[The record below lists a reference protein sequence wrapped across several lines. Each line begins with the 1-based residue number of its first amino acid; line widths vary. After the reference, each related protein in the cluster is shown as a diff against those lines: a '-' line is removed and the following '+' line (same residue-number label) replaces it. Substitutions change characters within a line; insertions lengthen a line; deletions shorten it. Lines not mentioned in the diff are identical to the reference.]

1 VVLLAGE
8 NLLKQDLTILDIR
21 TKRRFLVVV
30 GLRIWET
37 ILPVT
42 ETDFI
47 AVCHIIKPELE

>member
-1 VVLLAGE
+1 M
-8 NLLKQDLTILDIR
+8 KQDLTILDIR